1 MANLTT
7 KTLLTEWKNFI
18 NEENNIYEDKDEIYK
33 LIEFG
38 DKLEEVLNESIDF
51 KLLESHLLEEGVIS
65 AFRAAKDKVK
75 DFLTQGWTKDKVD
88 KDGNIVKQNPD
99 DEESQAVQEYTT
111 KTKALITLLLIT
123 KFAAIA
129 ASSLG
134 GGHVTTTDLAQAQLK
149 NMPGFEHVNVTP
161 QDIKSATSIKSDKI
175 KIIMGDI
182 EVDDNAPLDVNDI
195 GDSDSTPDI
204 QQLKFNKPIVINVNG
219 IKKAA
224 KETAYDKLKDII
236 DPTGE
241 NHENLKEKINSL
253 DYGADGT
260 LIAHGIDAKKPGAEV
275 NVRDTSSTNDIEVA
289 VKHLSDIVD
298 SSDLSDVKTGNQ
310 IKAALQGFDLDQTN
324 QKISS
329 MSAEQKTKLL
339 NAAKI
344 YALKQL
350 KNKKP
355 KAFNAKTYTGHFHT
369 AEGGSGS
376 GDDFSES
383 SQGASGSKDARI
395 LGTMMKSLS
404 HVSIKDIKDVS
415 GLESELAGHF
425 SSHNVNARND
435 ASSLGSQIV
444 QDIMTFIFAN
454 AGNDMPNL
462 KNIDKAT
469 APLIKHTIKSNIN
482 RVSK

>member
-1 MANLTT
+1 MTNFTT
-7 KTLLTEWKNFI
+7 KTLLKEWKNFI
-18 NEENNIYEDKDEIYK
+18 NEENNIYEDKYEIHK

-111 KTKALITLLLIT
+111 KTKALVTLLLIT

-149 NMPGFEHVNVTP
+149 NMPGFENVTQ

-182 EVDDNAPLDVNDI
+182 EVDDNAPVDVNDI

-204 QQLKFNKPIVINVNG
+204 QQLKFKPIVINVKA
-219 IKKAA
+219 IEKKA
-224 KETAYDKLKDII
+224 KETAYDELKKII
-236 DPTGE
+236 DPTGK
-241 NHENLKEKINSL
+241 NHAKFKEEIKKL
-253 DYGADGT
+253 DYGADGK
-260 LIAHGIDAKKPGAEV
+260 LIAHGLSDKPG
-275 NVRDTSSTNDIEVA
+275 SSLATHDLSVENDLEVA
-289 VKHLSDIVD
+289 LDATKMILDN
-298 SSDLSDVKTGNQ
+298 SDLSSVKTGSQ
-310 IKAALQGFDLDQTN
+310 IANELQGLDLNDIDQIN
-324 QKISS
+324 QKISD
-329 MSAEQKTKLL
+329 MSTAKKIKLT

-350 KNKKP
+350 KNKNP
-355 KAFNAKTYTGHFHT
+355 KVFNAKTYTIHSHSVD
-369 AEGGSGS
+369 GGSVS
-376 GDDFSES
+376 GDDFSEVHTS
-383 SQGASGSKDARI
+383 ASGSKNARI
-395 LGTMMKSLS
+395 LGVMMQALSGVSVKDVKNVQSLEKSLS
-404 HVSIKDIKDVS
+404 V
-415 GLESELAGHF
+415 HF
-425 SSHNVNARND
+425 SDHGINPSTNNTANQIIND
-435 ASSLGSQIV
+435 V
-444 QDIMTFIFAN
+444 MTFILAN
-454 AGNDMPNL
+454 AGSDIPDL
-462 KNIDKAT
+462 KNIDNIT
-469 APLIKHTIKSNIN
+469 APLIKHAATSNTEFID
-482 RVSK
+482 R